1 MVTQNESEPRGLFD
15 LECLY
20 ANFWKNR
27 VQPAN
32 SLQAK
37 YFVSRAMMGELV
49 AVPIFRSRPTF
60 TTGCQDWPAERG
72 IIRLSTWTVPGG
84 QIDLL
89 PVGITTR
96 DALLP
101 EPCPR

>member
-1 MVTQNESEPRGLFD
+1 
-15 LECLY
+15 
-20 ANFWKNR
+20 
-27 VQPAN
+27 
-32 SLQAK
+32 
-37 YFVSRAMMGELV
+37 MGELV

-60 TTGCQDWPAERG
+60 TTGCQEWPAERG

>member
-1 MVTQNESEPRGLFD
+1 MVTQNANQPRGLFD

-27 VQPAN
+27 VQQPIRFRL
-32 SLQAK
+32 STL
-37 YFVSRAMMGELV
+37 FLAMMGELV

-60 TTGCQDWPAERG
+60 TTGCQEWPAERG
-72 IIRLSTWTVPGG
+72 IIRLSTWPVPGG